1 MPINFT
7 PIDDEAP
14 KGASAI
20 KFTPLDNDEETAGWG
35 TALKSS
41 FADVGNSADTA
52 ASFLASTGA
61 RMFGQDAEADDIFNQ
76 LDERMKSRQQWANP
90 KKEKLGLGGKLAGT
104 LATLPM
110 QIATSGLGAATT
122 GKQLLDAGES
132 LEIAKGGG
140 AIDAA
145 GNAAGMLIPGF
156 MPGKA
161 LVRGLTGAGLN
172 AGQELLTKQLISNI
186 AQTEQG
192 KEQFAPT
199 TDDAIVA
206 GVIGGAAGAAHRTGT
221 KTPKL
226 STVEQNVA
234 RIKAEREAS
243 TAGADAIKKA
253 QIDFIE
259 LEDTKG
265 TKAMEKAREDGT
277 LAAQETLNTMEPD
290 VRRATDTDHS
300 AQRDLPFT
308 DEVLPNRQELQ
319 GDLFGDQQPTPRSS
333 EAPALT
339 PEYGANARQAD
350 MYKDL
355 FNEQDSVQAT
365 AETKKQ
371 QIEQLFQERAKSALA
386 DENRAAFERAKAQR
400 DMELLAVEQQLREGA
415 AQPPAITRAGTKA
428 MMRVPKSQR
437 GNAPIIN
444 DIANALIEKG
454 GAIGKILKE
463 NYFTENMSG
472 PDIVTA
478 ALTEGKD
485 GRGINNLEAGSTL
498 AAKKR
503 RSTLIQEGSRI
514 FQTAEKQADLQS
526 RENVYPAEQFTKS
539 LSKAEIKDLASVLKL
554 EMFDRH
560 KLTGDELLGM
570 GMSEKGLKA
579 YAAVRDMHREAFKVQ
594 NEARLRAGE
603 KPITELE
610 YYAASRWQ
618 GDFRRPVLDAKGNL
632 KWYLAADSKRGL
644 ENQFKALQKQFPEL
658 VAGKDHQVR
667 SIRGA
672 NEVKQILSSVIDVL
686 GRDDLAVA
694 KIQEW
699 AEQNAAKE
707 PDNALGQQK
716 HFESKSNI
724 RGFVGDR
731 PGKDVTS
738 EAIAMMQQ
746 QMTYAKNAF
755 KWAELQKAADQMKE
769 VLTNPDLLAQ
779 QPNNVAYMKDYVR
792 NHMGFADH
800 QLARAF
806 DDFIR
811 ESGVSPNVVSKAV
824 GGTKTLFIMQK
835 MAVSI
840 GFTASNVIQF
850 VNNFPHMVEM
860 SKNPLKLAYA
870 TASGIPLGMGMA
882 MGHYFPGKNGNFYK
896 GMAGMPG
903 SEFLVKA
910 MKYAEDNGV
919 TSRSILDESPVA
931 NSFSVLGKV
940 ENVAGKTLSV
950 PETILRS
957 VSFMTYV
964 QLLKQQNKLHFA
976 NDLELFRHAEE
987 TVNAAMGD
995 YRTTERALF
1004 FSKAGTIGNALNTLQ
1019 TYPINWYQQANH
1031 FTRAAKRGDVLPLA
1045 AFLGTQYMVAG
1056 AMGIPGFNDTAKLW
1070 ELIKSSLPTEAWA
1083 KVKDLDLKE
1092 AMLRLG
1098 GQNALY
1104 GPLST
1109 QSGVGLTS
1117 RVTAPSA
1124 ADMVAAPGGPF
1135 ADLGKQAL
1143 SLGKLALDPTDKD
1156 KQTQAIMNSAPTG
1169 MQGLLE
1175 TAALRDRMSVPTKD
1189 GKRVYRKTTDV
1200 ADRQG
1205 MYARTPAEETIRAFG
1220 MRSQKEVFEKD
1231 MAASARMKNAEI
1243 QKRSGELPDK
1253 IYAAARNGDVD
1264 RTIDL
1269 MKLYTKLTGRAISN
1283 EQIAKQAMDEYTSA
1297 VQRAQT
1303 GAKTVEVLKNVQKMN
1318 QFLKEAQ

>member
-1 MPINFT
+1 MPF
-7 PIDDEAP
+7 IDPDEVKQEAP
-14 KGASAI
+14 KGAFIDPDSA
-20 KFTPLDNDEETAGWG
+20 PVEQES
-35 TALKSS
+35 ALSKI
-41 FADVGNSADTA
+41 A
-52 ASFLASTGA
+52 
-61 RMFGQDAEADDIFNQ
+61 
-76 LDERMKSRQQWANP
+76 
-90 KKEKLGLGGKLAGT
+90 KKGLGGLEAG
-104 LATLPM
+104 L
-110 QIATSGLGAATT
+110 SAAT
-122 GKQLLDAGES
+122 GMAAFPL
-132 LEIAKGGG
+132 
-140 AIDAA
+140 AA
-145 GNAAGMLIPGF
+145 GFGVLGSLNNLTQGKTPLSDKELGNIMHKFTYEPRTDEGKEMAEDLGQSGF
-156 MPGKA
+156 MQS
-161 LVRGLTGAGLN
+161 LN
-172 AGQELLTKQLISNI
+172 AFGGVAHTMPPIRTAPSIK
-186 AQTEQG
+186 G
-192 KEQFAPT
+192 K
-199 TDDAIVA
+199 
-206 GVIGGAAGAAHRTGT
+206 
-221 KTPKL
+221 KL
-226 STVEQNVA
+226 SSVEQNVE
-234 RIKAEREAS
+234 RIKAEREAALK
-243 TAGADAIKKA
+243 TKEFVDPDTVGHQADASIPPEVRK
-253 QIDFIE
+253 
-259 LEDTKG
+259 
-265 TKAMEKAREDGT
+265 
-277 LAAQETLNTMEPD
+277 AQETLNSQDAMGNKEFLPKEEPVIDNTKQME
-290 VRRATDTDHS
+290 
-300 AQRDLPFT
+300 LPLT
-308 DEVLPNRQELQ
+308 DEVVPNKTELQ
-319 GDLFGDQQPTPRSS
+319 GDLFGDQQPAPKPID
-333 EAPALT
+333 APALT

-355 FNEQDSVQAT
+355 FNEQDSAQAA

-371 QIEQLFQERAKSALA
+371 QIEQMFQERAKSALA
-386 DENRAAFERAKAQR
+386 DENRAAFERAKEQR
-400 DMELLAVEQQLREGA
+400 DMELMALEQQLREGA
-415 AQPPAITRAGTKA
+415 AQPPEITRAGTKA

-437 GNAPIIN
+437 GSAPVIN

-472 PDIVTA
+472 PDIVTKS
-478 ALTEGKD
+478 LTEKD

-503 RSTLIQEGSRI
+503 QSTLVREGSRI

-539 LSKAEIKDLASVLKL
+539 LSKAEIKDLAAVLKL

-579 YAAVRDMHREAFKVQ
+579 YAAVRDMHKEAFKVQ

-603 KPITELE
+603 KAITELE

-919 TSRSILDESPVA
+919 TSRSILDESPVQ

-940 ENVAGKTLSV
+940 ENAAGKTLSV